1 MEFWNKSGDE
11 LIHKNPDK
19 AKSFFEKVGSE
30 EGMKEINKYIVHK
43 RLGYLWND
51 SDKLF
56 QKLVKNRLGKKKTVN
71 ILEIG
76 TFLGQ
81 GSKFFIKAFES
92 INIDPIIDCVDLA
105 YPYIEETSTMNYG
118 VQGFHLLKNTEE
130 ERMNHKIM
138 LHTGRSRDIVPY
150 MLKEFDLIY
159 VDGEHTSGGVFM
171 DLVLS
176 FNKSTED
183 TVIVVDDLSWTGK
196 NNPVAIGVSKF
207 MDKYNNHI
215 KEIYLRGS
223 KGTEYGLFKVDSYDE
238 SPDYKVDQLVLIVKS
253 KTDKTLDE
261 IRKEIKKYK
270 LHLDPKQNPEDA
282 KKGGR
287 RTRRNKRLVNK

>member
-1 MEFWNKSGDE
+1 MDFWNKSGDE
-11 LIHKNPDK
+11 LIHKHPDK
-19 AKSFFEKVGSE
+19 AKAFFEKLGSE
-30 EGMKEINKYIVHK
+30 EGMTEINKYIAHK
-43 RLGYLWND
+43 RLAYLWKD
-51 SDKLF
+51 SNKLF
-56 QKLVKNRLGKKKTVN
+56 QTLVKNRLGKKKTIN

-92 INIDPIIDCVDLA
+92 INIDPTIDCVDLA

-130 ERMNHKIM
+130 ERMEHKIV

-150 MLKEFDLIY
+150 MLKEFDLVY

-183 TVIVVDDLSWTGK
+183 TVIVVDDLEWAAK
-196 NNPVAIGVSKF
+196 KNPVAQGVSKF
-207 MDKYNNHI
+207 VQHYGDHI

-223 KGTEYGLFKVDSYDE
+223 KDEEYGLFKVDSY
-238 SPDYKVDQLVLIVKS
+238 SKSKDYKFDQVVFIVKE

-270 LHLDPKQNPEDA
+270 LHLDPKQNPEDS

-287 RTRRNKRLVNK
+287 RKTRRNKRSVK

>member
-1 MEFWNKSGDE
+1 MDFWNKSGDE
-11 LIHKNPDK
+11 LIHKHPDK
-19 AKSFFEKVGSE
+19 AKAFFEKLGSE
-30 EGMKEINKYIVHK
+30 EGMSEINKYIAHK
-43 RLGYLWND
+43 RLAYLWKD

-56 QKLVKNRLGKKKTVN
+56 QTLVKNRLGKKKTIN

-92 INIDPIIDCVDLA
+92 IGIDPIIDCVDLA

-130 ERMNHKIM
+130 ERMDHKIV

-150 MLKEFDLIY
+150 MLKDFDLVY

-183 TVIVVDDLSWTGK
+183 TVIVVDDLEWASK
-196 NNPVAIGVSKF
+196 KNPVAQGVSKF
-207 MDKYNNHI
+207 VEHYEDHI

-223 KGTEYGLFKVDSYDE
+223 KDEKYGLFKVDSYSE
-238 SPDYKVDQLVLIVKS
+238 SKEYKFDQVVFIVKE

-270 LHLDPKQNPEDA
+270 LHLDPKQNPEDS

-287 RTRRNKRLVNK
+287 RKTRRNKRSVK

>member
-1 MEFWNKSGDE
+1 MDFWNKSGDE
-11 LIHKNPDK
+11 LIHKHPDK
-19 AKSFFEKVGSE
+19 AREFFEKLGSE
-30 EGMKEINKYIVHK
+30 EGMSEINKYIAHK
-43 RLGYLWND
+43 RLAYLWKD

-56 QKLVKNRLGKKKTVN
+56 QTLVKNRLGQKKTIN

-92 INIDPIIDCVDLA
+92 IGIDPIIDCVDLA

-118 VQGFHLLKNTEE
+118 VQGFHLLKNTED
-130 ERMNHKIM
+130 ERMEHKIV

-150 MLKEFDLIY
+150 MLKDFDLVY

-176 FNKSTED
+176 FNKSSED
-183 TVIVVDDLSWTGK
+183 TVVVVDDLEWAAK
-196 NNPVAIGVSKF
+196 KNPVAQGVLKF
-207 MDKYNNHI
+207 VEHYGDHI

-223 KGTEYGLFKVDSYDE
+223 KDEKYGLFKVDSYSE
-238 SPDYKVDQLVLIVKS
+238 SKDYKFDQVVFIVKE
-253 KTDKTLDE
+253 KTDKTLDQ

-270 LHLDPKQNPEDA
+270 LHLDPKQNPEDS

-287 RTRRNKRLVNK
+287 RKTRRNKRSVK

>member
-1 MEFWNKSGDE
+1 MDFWNKSGDE
-11 LIHKNPDK
+11 LIHKHPDK
-19 AKSFFEKVGSE
+19 AKAFFEKLGSE
-30 EGMKEINKYIVHK
+30 EGMSEINKYIAHK
-43 RLGYLWND
+43 RLAYLWKD
-51 SDKLF
+51 TDKLF
-56 QKLVKNRLGKKKTVN
+56 QTLVKNRLGKKKTIN

-92 INIDPIIDCVDLA
+92 IGIDPIIDCVDLA
-105 YPYIEETSTMNYG
+105 YPYVEETSTMNYG

-130 ERMNHKIM
+130 ERMDHKII

-183 TVIVVDDLSWTGK
+183 TVIVVDDLEWATK
-196 NNPVAIGVSKF
+196 KNPVAQGVSKF
-207 MDKYNNHI
+207 VEHYGDHI

-223 KGTEYGLFKVDSYDE
+223 KDENYGLFKVDSYSE
-238 SPDYKVDQLVLIVKS
+238 SKEYKFDQVVFIVKE

-270 LHLDPKQNPEDA
+270 LHLDPKQNPEDS

-287 RTRRNKRLVNK
+287 RKTRRNKRSVK